1 MERLHG
7 ITVEELG
14 ESTNCHSERSASEVK
29 NPFPSLGAGIRDSS
43 PAAQNDNVG
52 GFTNLFKSPSE
63 LFGTITAFVQIL
75 VILIFSPAAHGQL
88 GFDFAAATVSPSL
101 SMDSAGPGETVTLS
115 IKVSIE
121 EGFHVN
127 SNTPSEEFLIGT
139 ELQLSPVE
147 GIELGEPRYPE
158 HKMAKFSFSE
168 KELAV
173 FDGEFTIPVELR
185 VLPDAVPGQIEI
197 KGHLRYQAC
206 NDTQCLRPLNAEFTA
221 HLTITSAEDPGAATG
236 VASIS
241 PTLTTTAPSGG
252 GSGPG
257 SIGES
262 LAKKGY
268 IWTFLL
274 IFVGG
279 LALNL
284 TPCVYP
290 IIPITLGFFGSQA
303 KGSTG
308 KVFLLALIYVLGL
321 GITYSILGTTVALT
335 GGLFGSILQNPIVLI
350 LVAAVLVAVA
360 LSSFGLYEIALPS
373 GLTSKIGGGREGYL
387 GALFM
392 GLTVGFVAAPCIGPF
407 VVGLLT
413 YVGQRGDPYFGF
425 ISFLTLAMGMG
436 LPYLFLGTFA
446 GSIQKLP
453 RSGSWMI
460 WVKKVLGYVLI
471 GAALFFVKS
480 LIPGTALLVL
490 IMLLLAAAAVHL
502 GWLDKS
508 GRGTKTFRRV
518 QLATGI
524 ILLLVTVCM
533 PAVWSHFNVKPDW
546 QEYSADLFAQLNSE
560 GRPAIVDFYADW
572 CVSCIELDKRT
583 FTDERVLAK
592 SKEFVMIKIEETIS
606 SPLTPDEE
614 KLAQSLQISGFPT
627 VAFFGPDGR
636 ELRDLRL
643 ITFEKAGPFLKR
655 MTAALESQPPI
666 QTSSTQ

>member
-1 MERLHG
+1 M
-7 ITVEELG
+7 
-14 ESTNCHSERSASEVK
+14 
-29 NPFPSLGAGIRDSS
+29 
-43 PAAQNDNVG
+43 Q
-52 GFTNLFKSPSE
+52 
-63 LFGTITAFVQIL
+63 
-75 VILIFSPAAHGQL
+75 
-88 GFDFAAATVSPSL
+88 
-101 SMDSAGPGETVTLS
+101 
-115 IKVSIE
+115 
-121 EGFHVN
+121 
-127 SNTPSEEFLIGT
+127 
-139 ELQLSPVE
+139 
-147 GIELGEPRYPE
+147 
-158 HKMAKFSFSE
+158 
-168 KELAV
+168 
-173 FDGEFTIPVELR
+173 
-185 VLPDAVPGQIEI
+185 
-197 KGHLRYQAC
+197 
-206 NDTQCLRPLNAEFTA
+206 
-221 HLTITSAEDPGAATG
+221 
-236 VASIS
+236 
-241 PTLTTTAPSGG
+241 
-252 GSGPG
+252 
-257 SIGES
+257 
-262 LAKKGY
+262 KKGY

-518 QLATGI
+518 QLASGI
-524 ILLLVTVCM
+524 ILLLVTASM
-533 PAVWSHFNVKPDW
+533 PALWSRLKPEW
-546 QEYSADLFAQLNSE
+546 QEYSADLIAQLKSE
-560 GRPAIVDFYADW
+560 GKPAIVDFYADW
-572 CVSCIELDKRT
+572 CFPCGELDKFT
-583 FTDERVLAK
+583 FSNKEVWDT
-592 SKEFVMIKIEETIS
+592 SKEFVMIKIDGTIS
-606 SPLTPDEE
+606 LTAEE
-614 KLAQSLQISGFPT
+614 MKLAESLQISGFPT
-627 VAFFGPDGR
+627 VAFFDQDGR

-643 ITFEKAGPFLKR
+643 VTFEKAGPFLKR
-655 MTAALESQPPI
+655 MTTALESQPPI
-666 QTSSTQ
+666 QTSSSL